1 MPKESFIKKLL
12 DRRVPQI
19 LGSYLVA
26 ATSLVLFVEYLVHKY
41 QFPNHYPMLA
51 LFAII
56 GILPTVIILAYSHG
70 APGKDAWTKIEKI
83 GIPINI
89 VFITICLLFG
99 DYFSLWD
106 ISSSQ
111 KRHVF
116 YIGSLEGKEKY
127 VKDFAGI
134 KDAIAANGETEILFL
149 NEQELDEIS
158 SNLESNLINE
168 FYNQNTHIEILSNE
182 KVHSFVK
189 SLSTDGKKYVDM
201 TTGTGFY
208 DYTNQPDQ
216 FGLIYTYKIE
226 SKDSINYLAFA
237 HGWVGDPQ
245 KGNNWTSGLELEHKN
260 LFLNHL
266 TEILSDK
273 VKDVNNKQ
281 EAGYVVH
288 TDDNIII
295 INPNDL
301 NLKKHMTVYG
311 STRYILKDNNG
322 NGKIDLDEGLKK
334 LLDDINSAIEYAESH
349 PVDYTKGRISDLHE
363 MYHKWSNFNGHAD
376 MTMGFIFGYSLK
388 VVEVT
393 ESKVVAKILE
403 LNHPWVKIREGDK
416 INP

>member
-26 ATSLVLFVEYLVHKY
+26 ATSLVLFVEYLVDKY

-134 KDAIAANGETEILFL
+134 KDAIAENGETEILFL

-168 FYNQNTHIEILSNE
+168 FYNQNTDIEILSNE
-182 KVHSFVK
+182 EVHSFVK

-245 KGNNWTSGLELEHKN
+245 KGNNWTSELELEHKN

-281 EAGYVVH
+281 EAGYV
-288 TDDNIII
+288 TRIDDNIII

-311 STRYILKDNNG
+311 STRYILKDNNE

-349 PVDYTKGRISDLHE
+349 PDDYTEGTISDLHE

-376 MTMGFIFGYSLK
+376 MTMDGFRYSLK

-393 ESKVVAKILE
+393 KSKVVAKLIDLKY
-403 LNHPWVKIREGDK
+403 PWVKIREGDMVR
-416 INP
+416 P

>member
-1 MPKESFIKKLL
+1 MVLESFIKKLL

-26 ATSLVLFVEYLVHKY
+26 ATSLVLFVEYLVDKY
-41 QFPNHYPMLA
+41 QFADHYPILA

-56 GILPTVIILAYSHG
+56 GILPSVIILAYFHG
-70 APGKDAWTKIEKI
+70 APGKDVWTKVEKI
-83 GIPINI
+83 GIPINA
-89 VFITICLLFG
+89 VFITVCLLFG
-99 DYFSLWD
+99 DYFDLWD

-116 YIGSLEGKEKY
+116 YIGSLDGKKIY

-149 NEQELDEIS
+149 NKQELDEIS
-158 SNLESNLINE
+158 SNLESKLINE
-168 FYNQNTHIEILSNE
+168 FYNQNTDIEILSNE
-182 KVHSFVK
+182 EIHSFVK

-201 TTGTGFY
+201 TTGIGFY

-216 FGLIYTYKIE
+216 FGLFYIYKVE
-226 SKDSINYLAFA
+226 SKDSINYLAFS
-237 HGWVGDPQ
+237 HGWVGNPK
-245 KGNNWTSGLELEHKN
+245 KGNNWSSRFELEHKN
-260 LFLNHL
+260 LLKKRL
-266 TEILSDK
+266 TENLSNK
-273 VKDVNNKQ
+273 VKNVNNKQ
-281 EAGYVVH
+281 EAGYV
-288 TDDNIII
+288 TQIDDNIII

-311 STRYILKDNNG
+311 STEYFLKDNNE

-334 LLDDINSAIEYAESH
+334 LLDDINRAIEYAENH
-349 PVDYTKGRISDLHE
+349 PVDYTEGRIRDLHE
-363 MYHKWSNFNGHAD
+363 IYHKWSNFNGTANGL
-376 MTMGFIFGYSLK
+376 TIGIFGYNLK

-403 LNHPWVKIREGDK
+403 LDHPWVKIREGDK
-416 INP
+416 ITP

>member
-1 MPKESFIKKLL
+1 
-12 DRRVPQI
+12 
-19 LGSYLVA
+19 
-26 ATSLVLFVEYLVHKY
+26 
-41 QFPNHYPMLA
+41 
-51 LFAII
+51 
-56 GILPTVIILAYSHG
+56 
-70 APGKDAWTKIEKI
+70 
-83 GIPINI
+83 
-89 VFITICLLFG
+89 
-99 DYFSLWD
+99 
-106 ISSSQ
+106 
-111 KRHVF
+111 
-116 YIGSLEGKEKY
+116 
-127 VKDFAGI
+127 
-134 KDAIAANGETEILFL
+134 
-149 NEQELDEIS
+149 
-158 SNLESNLINE
+158 
-168 FYNQNTHIEILSNE
+168 
-182 KVHSFVK
+182 
-189 SLSTDGKKYVDM
+189 M

-216 FGLIYTYKIE
+216 FGLIYTYKVE
-226 SKDSINYLAFA
+226 LNDSINYLALGY
-237 HGWVGDPQ
+237 GWVGDP
-245 KGNNWTSGLELEHKN
+245 KRGNNWTFKLELEHKD

-266 TEILSDK
+266 TEELSEHIK
-273 VKDVNNKQ
+273 YVNNKQ

-295 INPNDL
+295 INPNGL
-301 NLKKHMTVYG
+301 NLKKDMTVYG
-311 STRYILKDNNG
+311 STRYILKDNNE

>member
-1 MPKESFIKKLL
+1 MTQEFFINKLL

-26 ATSLVLFVEYLVHKY
+26 ATSLVLFVEYLVDKY
-41 QFPNHYPMLA
+41 QFSDHYPILA

-56 GILPTVIILAYSHG
+56 GILPSVIILAYFHG
-70 APGKDAWTKIEKI
+70 APGKDVWTKVEKI

-89 VFITICLLFG
+89 AFITVCLLFG

-116 YIGSLEGKEKY
+116 YIGSLEERGKY
-127 VKDFAGI
+127 VKDFSSI
-134 KDAIAANGETEILFL
+134 KDAIAENGEIEILPL

-158 SNLESNLINE
+158 SSLESNLINE
-168 FYNQNTHIEILSNE
+168 FYNQNTNIEILSNE
-182 KVHSFVK
+182 KVHSFIN

-201 TTGTGFY
+201 ATGTGFY

-216 FGLIYTYKIE
+216 FGLIYIYKIE
-226 SKDSINYLAFA
+226 SKDSINYLAMA
-237 HGWVGDPQ
+237 HGWVSDPQ
-245 KGNNWTSGLELEHKN
+245 KGNNWSSELELKHKN

-266 TEILSDK
+266 TEVLCDQIK
-273 VKDVNNKQ
+273 YVNNKQ
-281 EAGYVVH
+281 KAGYVSQI
-288 TDDNIII
+288 DDNIII
-295 INPNDL
+295 INPNGL
-301 NLKKHMTVYG
+301 NLKKHMTLNG
-311 STRYILKDNNG
+311 RTRYILKDHNENG
-322 NGKIDLDEGLKK
+322 RIDLNEGLKK

-349 PVDYTKGRISDLHE
+349 PDDYTEGEINRYHA

-376 MTMGFIFGYSLK
+376 MTMDEFGYSLK

-393 ESKVVAKILE
+393 KSKVVAKLIDLK
-403 LNHPWVKIREGDK
+403 HPWVKIREGDK
-416 INP
+416 VRP

>member
-26 ATSLVLFVEYLVHKY
+26 ATSLVLFVEYLVDKY
-41 QFPNHYPMLA
+41 QFPDHYPMLA

-56 GILPTVIILAYSHG
+56 GILPAVIILAYSHG
-70 APGKDAWTKIEKI
+70 VLGKDAWTKIGKI

-168 FYNQNTHIEILSNE
+168 FYNQNTDIEILSNE
-182 KVHSFVK
+182 EDHSFVK
-189 SLSTDGKKYVDM
+189 SLSTDGKKYVDI

-245 KGNNWTSGLELEHKN
+245 KGNNWTYELELEHKN

-266 TEILSDK
+266 TEILSDM

-281 EAGYVVH
+281 EAGYV
-288 TDDNIII
+288 TQIDDNIII

-311 STRYILKDNNG
+311 STRYILKDNNE

-349 PVDYTKGRISDLHE
+349 PVDYTEGMISDLHE
-363 MYHKWSNFNGHAD
+363 MYHKWSNFNGIAD
-376 MTMGFIFGYSLK
+376 GLTIDIFGYYLK

-416 INP
+416 ITP